1 MSKKILVLAIITIF
15 SASLIACT
23 SESSEKTTSN
33 TNTVTEENYSK
44 LEGEWA
50 KDITID
56 ELKGKYNSLLVEVEA
71 KTKEF
76 GLKYTKEENVKDEN
90 GETVNKNYIYLD
102 QKNPEKN
109 RLESLYFGLN
119 IYGEALEKG
128 QIIMKL
134 SLNFDGEKALK
145 SGEFKFQ
152 DTSIAQ
158 YSKIFTKESNRDYS
172 DINKKILEVL
182 KSEKAEGVI
191 ENSID
196 GLYEEFTVTKD
207 YIVYKIETKKIDFT
221 KATEQL
227 K

>member
-1 MSKKILVLAIITIF
+1 VSKKIIVLAVVAII

-23 SESSEKTTSN
+23 SKSSEDTKSN
-33 TNTVTEENYSK
+33 TNTVTEENYQK

-50 KDITID
+50 NDVTMD
-56 ELKGKYNSLLVEVEA
+56 ELKSKYNSLLAKVEA
-71 KTKEF
+71 KTKEYK
-76 GLKYTKEENVKDEN
+76 LEYKKSEEVKEEK

-119 IYGEALEKG
+119 IYGEDLNQG
-128 QIIMKL
+128 QITMKL

-145 SGEFKFQ
+145 DGEIKFQ
-152 DTSIAQ
+152 DTSIAA
-158 YSKIFTKESNRDYS
+158 YSKLFTNEANRDFS
-172 DINKKILEVL
+172 DINDKILEVL
-182 KSEKAEGVI
+182 KSDKAEGVI

-207 YIVYKIETKKIDFT
+207 YIVYKIETKKLDFVD
-221 KATEQL
+221 KAN
-227 K
+227 